1 MSQTKRAWKLQE
13 FVAHSANIQCLAM
26 GHKSGRVMVTGGE
39 DRKVNLW
46 ALGKPHCIMSLTG
59 HTTSVEAVRFGHEE
73 EMVVAGSL
81 SGALKVWDLEQAKIM
96 RTLTGHKSGIS
107 SLDFHPYGD
116 YTASGSLDS
125 NIKLWDIRRKGCIYT
140 YTGHSDKVNCLR
152 FSPDGKWIASAGQ
165 DGLIKIWDLTAGKQL
180 MDLRQ
185 HKGAVNTVEFHPNE
199 LLLASGSADRTI
211 KFWDLESF
219 QVVSTT
225 DPEATPIKSL
235 LFHPDGLCVYSGCKD
250 MLKAY
255 SWEPAT
261 CYDSVP
267 IAWGDVAEITMG
279 QDQLIGSS
287 FAQTNVS
294 SFVIDLKRVQP
305 VGGTSEK
312 GSGLSSGR
320 KSFITERPPTAT
332 SRNSSVPKED
342 ASERND
348 DQGRG
353 DGDDTQSA
361 TDIQNQADYREHFQS
376 NARLVSPSKHNW
388 QIRKKSSEP
397 QFNLTWQLAKKSSA
411 FSPPKR
417 MEPFQPPPDDFTEP
431 ERTSDRRSNTSA
443 DRKTH
448 KIVHSPPRKAE
459 RDPPRRVERSPPQ
472 ESPRRIERSPP
483 RDPPQRRIERS
494 PPRDSPR
501 RTERSPPREA
511 PRGRDHSP
519 PRRKDPSPPRR
530 DQATRNISP
539 AHKENS
545 GIAAEDFLSK
555 ADYDRGGNS
564 SNMSES
570 EVLSS
575 IQKGHDAMMKVMTSR
590 GRNLQIV
597 RAMWTSGNT
606 KTAIDS
612 ALSMKDPA
620 VMIDILNVLNTK
632 TSLWNLDLCSTLLPH
647 LKDMLNSKYE
657 SYVLTTATSIKM
669 ILRNMG
675 PVIKAN
681 MTAPPSIG
689 VDISRE
695 ERHQKCHTCYMAL
708 MDIRLLLEKRQGL
721 AGKLGSTFK
730 QVMLLMGTLD

>member
-140 YTGHSDKVNCLR
+140 YTGHTDKVNCLR

-180 MDLRQ
+180 MDLKQ
-185 HKGAVNTVEFHPNE
+185 HKGPVNTVEFHPNE

-219 QVVSTT
+219 QVVSST

-255 SWEPAT
+255 SWEPAR

-305 VGGTSEK
+305 VGGSSEK

-320 KSFITERPPTAT
+320 KSFITERPPTAS

-342 ASERND
+342 ASQKND
-348 DQGRG
+348 DPGRG
-353 DGDDTQSA
+353 DGDDGQSA
-361 TDIQNQADYREHFQS
+361 TDIQNQEDYREHFQS
-376 NARLVSPSKHNW
+376 NARLV
-388 QIRKKSSEP
+388 
-397 QFNLTWQLAKKSSA
+397 A
-411 FSPPKR
+411 
-417 MEPFQPPPDDFTEP
+417 EP

-448 KIVHSPPRKAE
+448 KVVHSPPRKAE
-459 RDPPRRVERSPPQ
+459 QDPPRRVERSPPQ
-472 ESPRRIERSPP
+472 DPPRRVERSPP

-501 RTERSPPREA
+501 RIERSPPRDA
-511 PRGRDHSP
+511 PRAR
-519 PRRKDPSPPRR
+519 DPSPPRR
-530 DQATRNISP
+530 KEPSPPRREQATRNTSP
-539 AHKENS
+539 ARSKGS

-657 SYVLTTATSIKM
+657 SYVLTTATSIKL

-695 ERHQKCHTCYMAL
+695 ERHQKCHTCYMSL
-708 MDIRLLLEKRQGL
+708 MDIRLVLEKRQGL

-730 QVMLLMGTLD
+730 EVMLLMGTLD